1 MIDPVSLIGV
11 NAATGLLH
19 SIFAPSKSATS
30 PSFDSVM
37 KKHNIAELQKAHAAE
52 LVGAKV
58 RVENALGEMITGIVE
73 QVGISEE
80 GVQLQING
88 QSYGL
93 DQLRNVL
100 SPKKHQ
106 GVKV

>member
-1 MIDPVSLIGV
+1 MIDPVSLIGI

-19 SIFAPSKSATS
+19 SIFAPSKSSSS

-37 KKHNIAELQKAHAAE
+37 KKHNITELQKEKAAE
-52 LVGAKV
+52 LVGMTV
-58 RVENALGEMITGIVE
+58 RVENTAGKLVTGIVDKIE
-73 QVGISEE
+73 ISEE
-80 GVQLQING
+80 DIHLQING

-100 SPKKHQ
+100 SSKKHQ
-106 GVKV
+106 GVHV